1 MLFIHGAEDNFV
13 PFSMVN
19 ELYNAAT
26 CPKEKLV
33 IQGAGH
39 ANSCSVNS
47 ELYYQ
52 TIFRFIEKYE

>member
-1 MLFIHGAEDNFV
+1 
-13 PFSMVN
+13 MVN